1 MTLDELVFQHRNLK
15 ISLPR
20 ELKNIFNAI
29 EESKFLFGSD
39 ETWKD
44 LMEFLANY
52 SKHIYKKNKIIITT
66 PYINDEGMPLH
77 LLFQDTKKI
86 YGGMCLEILYKNE
99 KKILSYYGDNF
110 GPNAE
115 PTTKKEKETIIEE
128 DIDYNPNK
136 IHTPLAN
143 WMKKYLDSK
152 RIILKIQD

>member
-86 YGGMCLEILYKNE
+86 YGRMCL
-99 KKILSYYGDNF
+99 
-110 GPNAE
+110 
-115 PTTKKEKETIIEE
+115 
-128 DIDYNPNK
+128 
-136 IHTPLAN
+136 
-143 WMKKYLDSK
+143 
-152 RIILKIQD
+152 